1 MNPQNTS
8 SLLFRYNYNDQFI
21 NLVSNVADIQQ
32 LLKLPQRK
40 TDTVEKTDS
49 QTITKQTERNIN
61 TNNTQIVTKIDNT
74 ATNTPSIVTTSMI
87 VTSKS
92 TSVSG
97 TSNNNQDNS
106 GAVSFSE
113 ANLNLVPVK
122 LQ

>member
-61 TNNTQIVTKIDNT
+61 TNNT
-74 ATNTPSIVTTSMI
+74 
-87 VTSKS
+87 
-92 TSVSG
+92 
-97 TSNNNQDNS
+97 
-106 GAVSFSE
+106 
-113 ANLNLVPVK
+113 
-122 LQ
+122 